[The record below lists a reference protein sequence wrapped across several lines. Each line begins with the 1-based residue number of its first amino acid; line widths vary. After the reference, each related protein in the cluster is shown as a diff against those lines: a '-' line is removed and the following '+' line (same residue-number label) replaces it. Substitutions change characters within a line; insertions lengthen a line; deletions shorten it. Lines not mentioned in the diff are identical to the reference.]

1 MGSSKLTSNPISFT
15 RAEVWA
21 TLGWQPNS
29 ADPRRMARVIEWHCD
44 IPRHRPIYM
53 GRPRLVAS
61 DFLDIRGGE
70 DIIIV
75 RMELV
80 GRDRS
85 GNIWNIV
92 DV

>member
-1 MGSSKLTSNPISFT
+1 
-15 RAEVWA
+15 
-21 TLGWQPNS
+21 
-29 ADPRRMARVIEWHCD
+29 
-44 IPRHRPIYM
+44 M